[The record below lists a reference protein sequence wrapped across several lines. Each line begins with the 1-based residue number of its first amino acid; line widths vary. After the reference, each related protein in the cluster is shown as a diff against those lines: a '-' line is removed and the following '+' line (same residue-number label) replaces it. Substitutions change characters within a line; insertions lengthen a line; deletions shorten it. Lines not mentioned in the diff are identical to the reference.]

1 MKVSQGLFAPSVKMK
16 YTMLY
21 LSLRKT
27 RKKMVNSWS
36 TFPWIPLQNLQ
47 NIKVKQND
55 FAQYLRT
62 YEEFLRNNRSYK
74 TEKTKEVYPEE
85 MLE

>member
-1 MKVSQGLFAPSVKMK
+1 
-16 YTMLY
+16 
-21 LSLRKT
+21 
-27 RKKMVNSWS
+27 MVNSWS